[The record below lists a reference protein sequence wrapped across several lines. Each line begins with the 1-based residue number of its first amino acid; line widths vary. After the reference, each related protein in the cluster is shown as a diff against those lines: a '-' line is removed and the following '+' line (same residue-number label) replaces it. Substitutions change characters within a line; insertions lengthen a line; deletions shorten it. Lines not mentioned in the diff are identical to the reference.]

1 MIMMKDIKEPKIGER
16 VQICFEVYE
25 VVDNPDNT
33 CMDCD
38 LMLWRDDDCPH
49 INICDCNCRSD
60 GKNVKFKLL
69 YHWKPLSD
77 LLDALRQVAED
88 YPGRTVE
95 NIIANIESRIK
106 EEERNN
112 DQAHKPHHS

>member
-1 MIMMKDIKEPKIGER
+1 M
-16 VQICFEVYE
+16 
-25 VVDNPDNT
+25 
-33 CMDCD
+33 
-38 LMLWRDDDCPH
+38 
-49 INICDCNCRSD
+49 
-60 GKNVKFKLL
+60 KFKLL

>member
-1 MIMMKDIKEPKIGER
+1 MKEIKEPKIGER

-49 INICDCNCRSD
+49 INICDCNWRSD

>member
-1 MIMMKDIKEPKIGER
+1 MIMMKEIKEPKIGER

-49 INICDCNCRSD
+49 INIPSFNSFCTIN
-60 GKNVKFKLL
+60 
-69 YHWKPLSD
+69 PL
-77 LLDALRQVAED
+77 R
-88 YPGRTVE
+88 
-95 NIIANIESRIK
+95 
-106 EEERNN
+106 
-112 DQAHKPHHS
+112 